1 MTSVRRVRQS
11 GAISDETGRVLNL
24 RGLSGAIKRLQRN
37 LPRIEFSLRVERP
50 NKEHEPSP
58 LVCAN
63 SGRRM
68 KL

>member
-11 GAISDETGRVLNL
+11 SAISDETGRELNL

-50 NKEHEPSP
+50 NREHEP
-58 LVCAN
+58 
-63 SGRRM
+63 
-68 KL
+68 